1 MGKVLLAIMVVV
13 CCADLIRAIVKHYN
27 FKKYKGDTIGAIIS
41 IRKHCKRDRFLK
53 NYVYYAAYRYIVD
66 GITYEEEF
74 PLYENNEKLLHL
86 YQRTK
91 IHYDENN
98 PRNFFPID
106 KKNAWRTIAL
116 NDLLYLFSM
125 FLILEF
131 MKYR

>member
-74 PLYENNEKLLHL
+74 PLYEK
-86 YQRTK
+86 
-91 IHYDENN
+91 
-98 PRNFFPID
+98 RNYYIFIRERRFNMTRIIQGTFFPLIR
-106 KKNAWRTIAL
+106 KMRGVR
-116 NDLLYLFSM
+116 LL
-125 FLILEF
+125 
-131 MKYR
+131 